1 MIKMKDIAK
10 LANVSEATVSR
21 ALNNKAD
28 ISPKTREKIL
38 KIIEEHDYIP
48 NTVARSLYKH
58 SSNIVGIVIP
68 DLKNPYFPEIV
79 QAITTMLALHD
90 LNVML
95 FNTQN
100 TPRIEETN
108 IRTIASMH
116 LAGLIIIAPN
126 IHSLKYEHLNLPM
139 VSIDGYISDRVPH
152 ITSNFYQGSKLAV
165 RMLKQ
170 NHCKKVVHVS
180 GPLIYQSSYERYN
193 GFIEQVKEEHLQFDV
208 IQTQL
213 DGKDETLIRE
223 YFIQN
228 TDVDGVFAAND
239 SLAFLCMRVFAD
251 IGAQVPKDIRI
262 IGYDNN
268 FLAKVV
274 NPPLST
280 IAVPIGQLGKQAVKT
295 LMHMIAQEPYETNIV
310 FDVDYIK
317 RKTTWD

>member
-10 LANVSEATVSR
+10 IANVSEATVSR
-21 ALNNKAD
+21 ALNNKSD

-38 KIIEEHDYIP
+38 KIIEEYDYIP

-58 SSNIVGIVIP
+58 SSNIVGVVIP
-68 DLKNPYFPEIV
+68 DLINPYFPEIV
-79 QAITTMLALHD
+79 QSITTELAQKEY
-90 LNVML
+90 NIML

-100 TPRIEETN
+100 NPKIEETN

-116 LAGLIIIAPN
+116 MAGLIIIAPN
-126 IHSLKYEHLNLPM
+126 IHSLKYEHLNIPI

-152 ITSNFYQGSKLAV
+152 ITSNFYQGAKMAV
-165 RMLKQ
+165 HILKK

-193 GFIEQVKEEHLQFDV
+193 GFIEQAKEEALDFDV
-208 IQTQL
+208 IQTKL
-213 DGKDETLIRE
+213 DGKDEALIRD
-223 YFIQN
+223 YFTKH
-228 TDVDGVFAAND
+228 TDIDGVFAAND
-239 SLAFLCMRVFAD
+239 SLAFLCIRVFSE
-251 IGAQVPKDIRI
+251 IGVQVPKDIRI

-280 IAVPIGQLGKQAVKT
+280 IAVPIANLGKQAVTT
-295 LMHMIAQEPYETNIV
+295 LLKMTNSETYESSYV
-310 FDVDYIK
+310 FDVDYLK